1 LLWEKGMNNVI
12 KFGTDGWRGV
22 IAENYTFENLRM
34 VAQAVADY
42 IDNKGESKEVAI
54 GYDRRF
60 FSEEF
65 ARAAAEVLA
74 GNGITVFLSPEACPT
89 PYVSYFVKKKQI
101 PIGIVITASHN
112 NYRYNGFKIKERFG
126 GSAFPDTTRAVEECI
141 GKNPVRQIAFRDAK
155 RQEKIIETPLN
166 EGYYDLLE
174 SLVDMSLIRSSNL
187 KIVVDSMNGVCGYDL
202 EHLITSST
210 CSVKTLRGE
219 RDPLFGGL
227 APEPKEEYL
236 GMLSDSVCSEGAVLG
251 LANDGD
257 GDRTSGVHN
266 DGGFFSPLEMIAL
279 LALYMIEEKGM
290 KGLLATNNANTLYLQ
305 KIADDHN
312 MKCANTPV
320 GFKYIAELMMKE
332 PLLIGGEESGGMT
345 FQGFLPE
352 RDGILIDLLICEMLA
367 KTKKN
372 SRELLRELYDRYGEF
387 HFRRKDFAVEPEK
400 GTRQVKSLAAAPPK
414 ELCGRKVVKVDSL
427 DGTKLFLEGGAWIL
441 FRQSGTEPA
450 LRIYTEMP
458 GIDDL
463 DKVIAQGM
471 KALGEAEQ

>member
-1 LLWEKGMNNVI
+1 MNNVI

-22 IAENYTFENLRM
+22 IADNYTFENLRM

-42 IDNKGESKEVAI
+42 IDYKGESKEVAV
-54 GYDRRF
+54 GFDRRF
-60 FSEEF
+60 FSEDF
-65 ARAAAEVLA
+65 ARTAAEVLA
-74 GNGITVFLSPEACPT
+74 GNGITVFLSPAACPT
-89 PYVSYFVKKKQI
+89 PHVSYFVKKRQI
-101 PIGIVITASHN
+101 PLGIVITASHN
-112 NYRYNGFKIKERFG
+112 NFRYNGFKIKERFG
-126 GSAFPDTTRAVEECI
+126 GSAFPETTRAVEDCI
-141 GKNPVRQIAFRDAK
+141 GKNPVRSMPFREAK
-155 RQEKIIETPLN
+155 KQEKIIETPLN

-174 SLVDMSLIRSSNL
+174 SLVDLSLIRSSGL
-187 KIVVDSMNGVCGYDL
+187 KIVVDSMNGVCGFDL
-202 EHLITSST
+202 EHLIKSQT
-210 CSVKTLRGE
+210 CSVTTLRGE

-236 GMLSDSVCSEGAVLG
+236 GLLASSVKNEGALVG

-257 GDRTSGVHN
+257 GDRTSGVHG

-290 KGLLATNNANTLYLQ
+290 KGLLATNNANTLYLK
-305 KIADDHN
+305 KIADDHGLP
-312 MKCANTPV
+312 CANTPV

-332 PLLIGGEESGGMT
+332 SLLIGGEESGGIT

-352 RDGILIDLLICEMLA
+352 RDGILIDLILCEMLA
-367 KTKKN
+367 KTRKTT
-372 SRELLRELYDRYGEF
+372 RQLLRELYDRYGEF

-400 GTRQVKSLAAAPPK
+400 GIRQVKNLAARPPK
-414 ELCGRKVVKVDSL
+414 ELCGKKVVNVNSL

-458 GIDDL
+458 SVWEL
-463 DKVIAQGM
+463 DEVISQGM
-471 KALGEAEQ
+471 KALGEADQ

>member
-1 LLWEKGMNNVI
+1 MNNVI
-12 KFGTDGWRGV
+12 KFGTDGWRGI
-22 IAENYTFENLRM
+22 IADNFTFENLKM

-42 IDNKGESKEVAI
+42 MDYKGESKEVAI
-54 GYDRRF
+54 GFDRRF

-65 ARAAAEVLA
+65 AKAAAEVLA
-74 GNGITVFLSPEACPT
+74 GNGITVFLSPVPCPT
-89 PYVSYFVKKKQI
+89 PWVSYYVKKKQI
-101 PIGIVITASHN
+101 PLGIVITASHN
-112 NYRYNGFKIKERFG
+112 NYRYNGFKIKEMFG
-126 GSAFPDTTRAVEECI
+126 GSAFPETTRAVEDCI
-141 GKNPVRQIAFRDAK
+141 GKTPVRTMPFREAK

-174 SLVDMSLIRSSNL
+174 SLVDLSLIRSSSL
-187 KIVVDSMNGVCGYDL
+187 KIVVDSMNGVCGCDL
-202 EHLITSST
+202 EHLLKSPT
-210 CSVKTLRGE
+210 CNVITLRGD

-236 GMLSDSVCSEGAVLG
+236 GLLAENVKAEKADIG

-290 KGLLATNNANTLYLQ
+290 KGLLATNNANTLYLK

-312 MKCANTPV
+312 LQCANTPV
-320 GFKYIAELMMKE
+320 GFKYIAELMMRE
-332 PLLIGGEESGGMT
+332 PLLIGGEESGGIT

-352 RDGILIDLLICEMLA
+352 RDGILIDLILCEMLA
-367 KTKKN
+367 KTGKTT
-372 SRELLRELYDRYGEF
+372 RELLRELYNRYGEF
-387 HFRRKDFAVEPEK
+387 HFRRRDFAVEPEK
-400 GTRQVKSLAAAPPK
+400 GIKQVKSLAASPPK
-414 ELCGRKVVKVDSL
+414 ELCGKKIINVDSL

-458 GIDDL
+458 TEEEL
-463 DKVIAQGM
+463 DEVISQGM